1 MMGQLLQQSAARTRK
16 RIAIGGIWHE
26 TNTFA
31 SGKSDY
37 SAFETYQ
44 LAKKDEI
51 MSRYRGTNTE
61 LGGFIGQA
69 EMNRFQLVPTLFAA
83 AVPSGIIEHQSA
95 MKLCHELIDTMQN
108 AGSPDAIFLSL
119 HGAAIAEEV
128 DDLDG
133 YMLERL
139 RFRYGAQIPIVITV
153 DYHANVTEKMVSHA
167 SVIIGYD
174 TYPHVD
180 MADRGEEA
188 AQVAARILET
198 NQVPHCSFK
207 RIPLITS
214 PLNQQTDQEPM
225 RGIFQRLHEI
235 EEWPQ
240 ILCGTVAMGF
250 PYCDV
255 DHLGAS
261 VLVYGTEPAITE
273 KAVSSLANRIW
284 ENRHGFTPEAMSVK
298 EGVTQAVSAES
309 FPVAVVEAADNI
321 GGGSAGDATDVL
333 AELIRI
339 RAKGSVILIADPEAV
354 QKAVSSGPGSRP
366 ALKIGGKS
374 DRLHG
379 SPVEIVVTVRSVSD
393 GEYVH
398 KGSYM
403 TGYVSSMGKS
413 AVVDADGITIVLT
426 SRRSMP
432 FDAEQLR
439 CVGIEP
445 QEQKII
451 VVKSAIAWKAA
462 FGDIVKQTIVVDSSG
477 VCPIDLTKL
486 QYHSRPKPLFPLD
499 G

>member
-1 MMGQLLQQSAARTRK
+1 MLSHLERQSASDTKK

-44 LAKKDEI
+44 LAKRDELI
-51 MSRYRGTNTE
+51 RRYRGSNTE
-61 LGGFIGQA
+61 LGGFIGHA
-69 EMNRFQLVPTLFAA
+69 ETNRFQLVPTLFAA
-83 AVPSGIIEHQSA
+83 AVPSGIIEHQTA
-95 MKLCHELIDTMQN
+95 MKLCHELIDTIHN
-108 AGSPDAIFLSL
+108 AGSLDAIFLSL
-119 HGAAIAEEV
+119 HGAAIAEEI

-133 YMLERL
+133 FILERL
-139 RFRYGAQIPIVITV
+139 RSRFGPQIPIVITI
-153 DYHANVTEKMVSHA
+153 DYHANVTEKMVRHA

-180 MADRGEEA
+180 MAERGEEA

-214 PLNQQTDQEPM
+214 PLNQQTDKEPM
-225 RGIFQRLHEI
+225 RGIFQLLHEI

-261 VLVYGTEPAITE
+261 VLVYGTEPTMTE
-273 KAVSSLANRIW
+273 KAVNSLSNRIW
-284 ENRHGFTPEAMSVK
+284 EKRKIFTPEVVSVK
-298 EGVTQAVSAES
+298 EGIRQAVNAES
-309 FPVAVVEAADNI
+309 FPVVVVEAADNI

-339 RAKGSVILIADPEAV
+339 QAKGSVMLIADPEAV
-354 QKAVSSGPGSRP
+354 QKAISSGVGSRT

-374 DRLHG
+374 DRFHG
-379 SPVEIVVTVRSVSD
+379 SPVEIFVTVRSVSD

-403 TGYVSSMGKS
+403 TGYVSSMGKA

-445 QEQKII
+445 QKQKII
-451 VVKSAIAWKAA
+451 TVKSAIAWKAA
-462 FGDIVKQTIVVDSSG
+462 YGDIAKQTIVVDSSG
-477 VCPIDLTKL
+477 VCPIDLSKL